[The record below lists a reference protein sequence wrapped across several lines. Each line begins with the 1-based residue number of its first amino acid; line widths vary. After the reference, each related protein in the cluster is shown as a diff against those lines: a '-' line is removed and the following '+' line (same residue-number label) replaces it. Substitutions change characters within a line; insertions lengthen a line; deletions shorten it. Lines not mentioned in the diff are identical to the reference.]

1 MMKIFDNIYD
11 DFNYKRNICIKF
23 RTLIMKIQ
31 DFQSFFSIFLL
42 LSNQIDY
49 NETQKIQKLFEKF
62 SLSLK
67 KTLNIYSRQ
76 FVIFVDVKIEFTQ
89 MYNNQK
95 RIKKKKVEMKIAQ
108 SQRFAFI
115 YFKNVF
121 VVSTSIHLA
130 KSTIHFYRYIEFQ
143 NRNRDF
149 VIDTLIFTSK
159 CFICDELKHT

>member
-1 MMKIFDNIYD
+1 MMKFFDNIYD
-11 DFNYKRNICIKF
+11 DFDYKRNIRLKF
-23 RTLIMKIQ
+23 RTLIMRTQ

-49 NETQKIQKLFEKF
+49 NEIQKIEKLFEKF

-67 KTLNIYSRQ
+67 KTLSIYSRQ

-89 MYNNQK
+89 MYNSQK
-95 RIKKKKVEMKIAQ
+95 RIKKKRVEMKVAQ

-115 YFKNVF
+115 YFKNAF
-121 VVSTSIHLA
+121 VVSLSIYFA
-130 KSTIHFYRYIEFQ
+130 KFTIYLHRYIESQ
-143 NRNRDF
+143 TRNRDSI
-149 VIDTLIFTSK
+149 IDTLIFTSK